1 MSLKINFVSI
11 KCFYRKSGRSPIV
24 NLQYVVYLCSLCVS
38 ASSEIP
44 RKASTIIQFNMRTDK
59 NLICGQPYEAPTVT
73 SLDILSEGLLCQ
85 SGMNDRADNGYD
97 DSFDLGEI

>member
-1 MSLKINFVSI
+1 MEKFVRR
-11 KCFYRKSGRSPIV
+11 FVV
-24 NLQYVVYLCSLCVS
+24 NLQHVVYLCSLCIS

-44 RKASTIIQFNMRTDK
+44 RKASTITQFNMRTDK

-85 SGMNDRADNGYD
+85 SGMFKLDEWEND
-97 DSFDLGEI
+97 GESLDFN

>member
-1 MSLKINFVSI
+1 MG
-11 KCFYRKSGRSPIV
+11 KSERCPIV
-24 NLQYVVYLCSLCVS
+24 NLQYVVYLCSLCIS

-44 RKASTIIQFNMRTDK
+44 RKASTITQFNMRTDK

-85 SGMNDRADNGYD
+85 SGEFTLNDWEQGQNNW
-97 DSFDLGEI
+97 FENE